1 MTTTSRITMTVTM
14 DIHPS
19 PEQSLADAT
28 TEFRKL
34 FQEYLSNKESSFWG
48 DYGATLEEIK
58 EYREN
63 DGEEPCWGGYEGP
76 FVTHITVRDD
86 DALHARA
93 EVLANLAGTDPND
106 PAAWSDALEQ
116 ARREWDEARESVY
129 PGS

>member
-1 MTTTSRITMTVTM
+1 MTVTM

-19 PEQSLADAT
+19 PEQSMADAT

-34 FQEYLSNKESSFWG
+34 FQEYLSNKDSSFWG

-76 FVTHITVRDD
+76 FVTNITVRDD
-86 DALHARA
+86 DAIHDRA
-93 EVLANLAGTDPND
+93 AMLADPRDEGSID
-106 PAAWSDALEQ
+106 PAEWDAALAQ
-116 ARREWDEARESVY
+116 ARQEWETDRETYYPES
-129 PGS
+129 